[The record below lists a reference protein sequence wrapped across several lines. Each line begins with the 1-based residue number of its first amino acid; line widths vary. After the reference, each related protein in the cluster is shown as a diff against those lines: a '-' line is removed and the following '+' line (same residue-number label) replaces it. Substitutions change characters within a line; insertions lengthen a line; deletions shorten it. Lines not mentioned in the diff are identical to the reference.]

1 MCTPIAGMLGSGG
14 LLENLGDP
22 LGTRKR
28 REDDQK
34 AKWAREDSIRE
45 ATFAH
50 EQTMA
55 DKQYGT
61 GNRGK
66 LTAGSS
72 SSGTRT
78 GGQGGNKTRYSS
90 GTGGSQSSKY

>member
-1 MCTPIAGMLGSGG
+1 MCVGQIAGLAGQGG

-45 ATFAH
+45 STFAH
-50 EQTMA
+50 EKEMA
-55 DKQYGT
+55 GMKFGNRSKLNTTTSGSGT
-61 GNRGK
+61 GTPTFTRG
-66 LTAGSS
+66 
-72 SSGTRT
+72 
-78 GGQGGNKTRYSS
+78 GGRSMS
-90 GTGGSQSSKY
+90 GGSQSSKY